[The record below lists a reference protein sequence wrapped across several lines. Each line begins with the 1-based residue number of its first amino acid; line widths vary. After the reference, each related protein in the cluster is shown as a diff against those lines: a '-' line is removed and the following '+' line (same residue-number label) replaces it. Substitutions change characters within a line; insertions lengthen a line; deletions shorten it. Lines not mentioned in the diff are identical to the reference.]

1 MKKCP
6 YCAEDIQDSAIKCR
20 FCGEWLEK
28 DLDKPGN
35 SVVQHSETAS
45 PQENQIDSY
54 AQLSGSASVVTT
66 TESLKSEPSLES
78 TTDTTWNCLKC
89 GEEVEEILE
98 VCWNCQ
104 TNRSGIA
111 NVESVA
117 EPVAPGITKTWGV
130 HFGHFW
136 GGFKI
141 QGSNP
146 VHLLLPAQLT
156 ICPDGTQKLSARYD
170 PPGSF
175 GWAVLATFI
184 TVVVISL
191 LQPNGTCVA
200 PGGIGWYLIITW
212 IRRRSVIVDLQ
223 NAETVLV
230 DASHRRLGFLGDL
243 LGQKRKRWIAFEV
256 QDKFDEAVQGIKA
269 TMSSRCAE
277 GEITRSRVTIILL
290 IFVSLVILICIGV
303 LLYDKFWPA

>member
-6 YCAEDIQDSAIKCR
+6 YCAEEIQDAAIKCR
-20 FCGEWLEK
+20 FCGEWLE
-28 DLDKPGN
+28 GN
-35 SVVQHSETAS
+35 TGTAENSGGLHSESAATD
-45 PQENQIDSY
+45 ENQINSHAHLSSSAPTATDS
-54 AQLSGSASVVTT
+54 L
-66 TESLKSEPSLES
+66 ESEPSLGT
-78 TTDTTWNCLKC
+78 TTDTTWNCLTC

-104 TNRSGIA
+104 TSRSGDR
-111 NVESVA
+111 NTEVVD
-117 EPVAPGITKTWGV
+117 PGITKTWGV

-141 QGSNP
+141 QGSTP

-191 LQPNGTCVA
+191 LQPNGPCVA

-256 QDKFDEAVQGIKA
+256 QEKFDEAVQGIKA
-269 TMSSRCAE
+269 TMSSRCTE
-277 GEITRSRVTIILL
+277 GEITRSSVTIILL
-290 IFVSLVILICIGV
+290 IFVGLVILICIGV
-303 LLYDKFWPA
+303 LLYDKF